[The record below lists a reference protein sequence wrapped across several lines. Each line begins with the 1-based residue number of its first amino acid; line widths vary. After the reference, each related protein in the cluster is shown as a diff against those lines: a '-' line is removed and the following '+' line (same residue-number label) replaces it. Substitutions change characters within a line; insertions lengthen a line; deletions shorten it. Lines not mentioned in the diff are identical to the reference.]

1 MKVIG
6 FNFTKMSAERMKAS
20 AENIKINTTLD
31 FPEIKEAKSQFLKTK
46 EELIEAKF
54 EYKVNYDPDLAKVA
68 IHGTILLSV
77 DTKTAE
83 EVLKTWKKK
92 ALPEDFRISLF
103 NVVMKKAAL
112 KALSLCD
119 ELNLP
124 VHIPM
129 PTMRKE
135 DQQSK

>member
-6 FNFTKMSAERMKAS
+6 FNFTKMSAERIKDS
-20 AENIKINTTLD
+20 AENVKIDTALD
-31 FPEIKEAKSQFLKTK
+31 FPEIREAKSPFLKTK
-46 EELIEAKF
+46 EELLEAKF
-54 EYKVNYDPDLAKVA
+54 EYKVNYEPNLAKVVIA
-68 IHGTILLSV
+68 GTILLSV
-77 DTKTAE
+77 ESKIAE

-92 ALPEDFRISLF
+92 ALPEDFRVLLF

-112 KALSLCD
+112 KALAICD

-129 PTMRKE
+129 PMLKK
-135 DQQSK
+135 Q